1 MHIVIVGAGRIGGS
15 LGRWLISAGHEI
27 AVVEWERS
35 RCSALDE
42 ALGSITVLGDGS
54 DAGALANAGTNRA
67 DVLIATTRKDDINLA
82 ACQLAK
88 HHFNVARTISVVNV
102 RDHAEL
108 FGILGVDVS
117 IDVTEMVLGRIEEGL
132 SHRGLVHLMPVSDMD
147 GKSVVS
153 FKIRSR
159 FGSKGRRIRDISLPD
174 GTIVPLVIS
183 REGEASIPTDSTV
196 IREGDE
202 VIVVATAQ
210 AEEHLRDL
218 LIEEIEE

>member
-42 ALGSITVLGDGS
+42 ALGSISVLGDGS
-54 DAGALANAGTNRA
+54 DAGALAKAGTNRA

-88 HHFNVARTISVVNV
+88 HHFSVARTISVVNV

-108 FGILGVDVS
+108 LGILGVDVS

-153 FKIRSR
+153 FKIPSR